1 MRPSITG
8 SGSLERRLL
17 FFFLIFWVVPT
28 LLIAFFGV
36 RFLLNYFES
45 VDSPALADSMRN
57 SYEIAREYYDRL
69 EDTSREAC
77 VRMAGEFRGRDVGR
91 EGNALVAFLESMA
104 RESRVDFAAVYVLDD
119 TLWVRTHSFPDRPP
133 RVDTEFRTGVE
144 YELMDASQIALSDPD
159 VVASGMR
166 SDDNTLFV
174 AGFVLSPGR
183 IDNMRKTSDD
193 LQLYQT
199 LGLYL
204 SDAGRKLRIVI
215 MALAA
220 TLIISSFVFARLVS
234 IRWVRPIKQL
244 ASATERVARG
254 DLAHRVSLSPGEA
267 GGEIGTLISSFN
279 VMTGNLEEAQ
289 RNLARTE
296 RIAAWREVA
305 RRLAHEIKNP
315 LTPIQVSIHRIKKRL
330 KGDDEDT
337 RVIEECLDSILKE
350 VSNLRSIAEEFSTF
364 AKLPE
369 PKFGELDVN
378 EAIRS
383 VLELYT
389 SSLENIEVVTSY
401 GERLPAVRADHDQIR
416 SVFSNII
423 KNAIEAMP
431 DGGVI
436 VIITNVEGSFEPG
449 ALKFVRIEISDSG
462 GGIPKDVADQIFN
475 PYFTTKSDGTG
486 LGLALA
492 YRIVQDHHGNITFS
506 TSADGTTFAIDLPLH
521 TG

>member
-1 MRPSITG
+1 LDFIGRG
-8 SGSLERRLL
+8 DLERRLL
-17 FFFLIFWVVPT
+17 FFFLIFWVIPT
-28 LLIAFFGV
+28 LLIAFFGTW
-36 RFLLNYFES
+36 FLLDSYDRVN
-45 VDSPALADSMRN
+45 SPALAESMRN
-57 SYEIAREYYDRL
+57 SYQLAREYYDRL
-69 EDTSREAC
+69 EDTSRETC
-77 VRMAGEFRGRDVGR
+77 VLMAEKFRDGNIGRDGPAID
-91 EGNALVAFLESMA
+91 GFLERVA
-104 RESRVDFAAVYVLDD
+104 RENRVDFTAIYTLRD
-119 TLWVRTHSFPDRPP
+119 TLWVRTRSYPERPP
-133 RVDTEFRTGVE
+133 RVDMEVRAGVE
-144 YELMDASQIALSDPD
+144 YELMDASQIMLSDPD
-159 VVASGMR
+159 IVASGMR
-166 SDDNTLFV
+166 SGENTLFV

-193 LQLYQT
+193 LALYRT

-204 SDAGRKLRIVI
+204 SDAGRKLKIVI
-215 MALAA
+215 TLLAVA
-220 TLIISSFVFARLVS
+220 LIISSFVFARLAS
-234 IRWVRPIKQL
+234 IRWARPIQQL
-244 ASATERVARG
+244 AAATQRVASG
-254 DLAHRVSLSPGEA
+254 DLTHRVDLGHKDDR
-267 GGEIGTLISSFN
+267 GEIGMLVSSFN
-279 VMTGNLEEAQ
+279 VMTGNLERAQ

-369 PKFGELDVN
+369 PRFEELDVN

-383 VLELYT
+383 VLDLYT
-389 SSLENIEVVTSY
+389 TSLENIEVVTSY

-431 DGGVI
+431 DGGVV
-436 VIITNVEGSFEPG
+436 VIITSVQAGSEPG
-449 ALKFVRIEISDSG
+449 ARKSVRIEMSDSG
-462 GGIPKDVADQIFN
+462 GGIPKDVSDQIFN
-475 PYFTTKSDGTG
+475 PYFTTKSEGTG

-492 YRIVQDHHGNITFS
+492 YRIIQDHNGNIGFS
-506 TSADGTTFAIDLPLH
+506 TSADGTTFAIDLPLYK
-521 TG
+521 G